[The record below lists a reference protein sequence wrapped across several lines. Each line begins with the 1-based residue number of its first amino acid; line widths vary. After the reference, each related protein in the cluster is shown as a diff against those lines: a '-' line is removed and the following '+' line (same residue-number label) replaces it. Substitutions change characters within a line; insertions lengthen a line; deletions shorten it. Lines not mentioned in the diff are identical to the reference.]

1 MKEALFTS
9 LLQNR
14 TISLALKDLA
24 CMNDFS
30 FIWLW
35 LTVLTNAFIFLYL
48 MRLKLQDIPRQR
60 I

>member
-14 TISLALKDLA
+14 TISLVLKDLA

-35 LTVLTNAFIFLYL
+35 LTVI
-48 MRLKLQDIPRQR
+48 
-60 I
+60 